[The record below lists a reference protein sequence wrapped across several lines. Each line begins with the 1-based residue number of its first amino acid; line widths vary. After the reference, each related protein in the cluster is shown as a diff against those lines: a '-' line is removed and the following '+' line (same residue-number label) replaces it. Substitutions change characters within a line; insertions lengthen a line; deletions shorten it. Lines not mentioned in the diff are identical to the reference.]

1 MTDSLADRVTA
12 ANAEALRRLTTA
24 SPVLVGVRRAGD
36 VIAGLSEGVLLH
48 AGPPVEP
55 ARLCGP
61 MRGAAVG
68 AMRYEGWADD
78 ADAAEARLAAGGVA
92 LRCTHDHGVVGP
104 MAGIVSPSMP
114 LLEVRDATHGTVAY
128 APVNEGIGAVL
139 RFGANDDA
147 VIARLRWLQDGLA
160 PALDRALA
168 RAGGLPLAPI
178 MARALT
184 MGDEMH
190 QRNVAATCLLCRALA
205 PALANGRA
213 AATDGGAADPVT
225 VLQFLAD
232 TDQFFLNI
240 AMAAAKAAADAVR
253 SIPYATVVSAM
264 SRNGVEFGIRVSG
277 LGDRWFVAPAP
288 TPEGLYFPGFAAA
301 DANPD
306 MGDSAILETLGL
318 GGFAMAAAP
327 AVTGFL
333 GLPSAREAA
342 AITRAMGEITVG
354 RHTQWTI
361 PALDFEGA
369 PVGIDV
375 RRVVQL
381 QVAPVI
387 NTGIAHRRAGVGQI
401 GAGVVRAPLEVFQQ
415 ALEAF
420 MAEYAEGTGRR

>member
-1 MTDSLADRVTA
+1 MDANLADRITA
-12 ANAEALRRLTTA
+12 ANTEALRRLTTA
-24 SPVLVGVRRAGD
+24 APVLVAVRRAGE
-36 VIAGLSEGVLLH
+36 VIPELARGVLLH
-48 AGPPVEP
+48 AGPPVAPES
-55 ARLCGP
+55 LCGP
-61 MRGAAVG
+61 MRGAAIG
-68 AMRYEGWADD
+68 AMRYERWADGASD
-78 ADAAEARLAAGGVA
+78 AEGRLQSGEIE

-114 LLEVRDATHGTVAY
+114 LLVVRDTTHGTVAY
-128 APVNEGIGAVL
+128 APLNEGIGTVL
-139 RFGANDDA
+139 RFGANNDA
-147 VIARLRWLQDGLA
+147 VIERLRWLETVLA

-168 RAGGLPLAPI
+168 RMGGLPLGPLV
-178 MARALT
+178 ARALT

-190 QRNVAATCLLCRALA
+190 QRNVAATSLLVRALA
-205 PALANGRA
+205 PGLVDARGAANGSA
-213 AATDGGAADPVT
+213 AHPAA
-225 VLQFLAD
+225 VLRFLAD

-240 AMAAAKAAADAVR
+240 AMAVAKAAAEAVR
-253 SIPYATVVSAM
+253 SVPGSTVVSIM

-277 LGDRWFVAPAP
+277 LGDRWFTAPAP
-288 TPEGLYFPGFAAA
+288 MPDGLYFPGFAAA

-342 AITRAMGEITVG
+342 AITRAMGEITLG

-375 RRVVQL
+375 RRVVRL
-381 QVAPVI
+381 QIAPII

-420 MAEYAEGTGRR
+420 TAEYAVDTGRR